1 MQRKGMRGPGAARGK
16 GMRGRGAARGIV
28 LGLWLGLIAAAAPAQ
43 QVIVIG
49 DDRGG
54 GLNTRAQLVA
64 QIRAAHARVE
74 IRGSICY
81 SACTMYLGAGDVC
94 ISPQTTFGFHG
105 PTRDGR
111 PLAPAD
117 AERWSAVM
125 ARHYPE
131 GLRQWYMATAR
142 FATGSLYRIR
152 GADLMRYGYPA
163 C

>member
-1 MQRKGMRGPGAARGK
+1 MQGNGLPRLRPARAILFGVVLALAGA
-16 GMRGRGAARGIV
+16 
-28 LGLWLGLIAAAAPAQ
+28 
-43 QVIVIG
+43 QVQANQTIIIG

-54 GLNTRAQLVA
+54 GLNTRARLVE
-64 QIRAAHARVE
+64 QMRAAHVRVE

-111 PLAPAD
+111 PMSADD
-117 AERWSAVM
+117 AERWSRVM
-125 ARHYPE
+125 ARYYPD
-131 GLRQWYMATAR
+131 GLRQWFLTTAR
-142 FATGSLYRIR
+142 FETRSIYRIS
-152 GADLMRYGYPA
+152 GADMLRYGYPA